1 MGSLFNSL
9 SDNIQKKINDHDA
22 FLEEWEIEVLE
33 ENGIVT
39 LKGAVPSQ
47 KVAENIEWFTKK
59 QKGVNVVINELS
71 IDETL
76 SESDEEFDIDKDD
89 YVPPIRN
96 HPG

>member
-9 SDNIQKKINDHDA
+9 SDNIQKKIKDNDA

>member
-47 KVAENIEWFTKK
+47 KVAENIELFTKK